1 MPFEGE
7 SLSLW
12 NISIFTVVFE
22 NIMLEL
28 VIQSKLLYFL
38 ICTEKFLF
46 NIVKAS
52 IAIEPLGI
60 T

>member
-1 MPFEGE
+1 MSFEGE

-22 NIMLEL
+22 NTMLEL

-46 NIVKAS
+46 NIVKTS